1 MKLHRLLALGLMV
14 SFSAHA
20 AGFSYFGEADHE
32 ADAAV
37 AQGGEV
43 SIVGSLEDLMLGATA
58 SVATHVTAPPT
69 VQSVQPS
76 VQLAAIAPMQ
86 VPAPAVQ
93 KVMAKGITDI
103 APASPEPIVALQ
115 SASIQPNVQGKVSP
129 LPVPSNTASLPK
141 LLPVMLEA
149 AVIEPVGEAVS
160 VAPRLKPELRR
171 ETRRELAQ
179 KPTPAKAAS
188 RSARQG
194 AEHAAKRGGEQI
206 TAKTGSSN
214 ANGHSKAKGSY
225 GGKAASSKYGG
236 VVRARVNRAK
246 RYPGGAGQRGGT
258 AVLRF
263 TVNKSGGV
271 SGASVVRSSGS
282 PVYDRE
288 ALATLKRAKLPPIP
302 DEIGRASLVFTL
314 PIRFEKG

>member
-1 MKLHRLLALGLMV
+1 MKLHRLLALGLVV

-20 AGFSYFGEADHE
+20 AGFSYFGDADHE

-43 SIVGSLEDLMLGATA
+43 SIVGSLEDLMVGATA
-58 SVATHVTAPPT
+58 SVATQVSEIPREQA
-69 VQSVQPS
+69 VQQNA
-76 VQLAAIAPMQ
+76 QIAAIVPSQVTSPVTPM
-86 VPAPAVQ
+86 
-93 KVMAKGITDI
+93 KMAKGITEI
-103 APASPEPIVALQ
+103 AQASPEPQSALQ
-115 SASIQPNVQGKVSP
+115 TASIRPNVQRELHGHPVSP
-129 LPVPSNTASLPK
+129 NVASLPK
-141 LLPVMLEA
+141 VQPVLPNET
-149 AVIEPVGEAVS
+149 VIKPIGEAVT
-160 VAPRLKPELRR
+160 VAPRLKPEPRR
-171 ETRRELAQ
+171 KTKPEMAQ

-194 AEHAAKRGGEQI
+194 SEHAAKRGGEQI
-206 TAKTGSSN
+206 TAKTGRSN
-214 ANGHSKAKGSY
+214 ANGHSKAKGSD

-302 DEIGRASLVFTL
+302 DEIGRGSLVFTL
-314 PIRFEKG
+314 PIRFGKG